1 MIRITQIKIS
11 IDEPVSKVKSLV
23 LKKLRLQEAVTCSII
38 EFIKNQLMQ
47 DTEAKLILSILLILN
62 LKMNPKYCLK
72 KLKMFL

>member
-23 LKKLRLQEAVTCSII
+23 LKKLRLQEADLL
-38 EFIKNQLMQ
+38 NRYLYQLMQ
-47 DTEAKLILSILLILN
+47 DIEAKLILSILLTLN